1 MQAKRCL
8 LRKKREDKMKAPADC
23 RIPEGYHDKLVP
35 TDIMILLNL
44 VFDASHSDVAANL
57 RTIAVCGLVPFTRV
71 LLEHPEVVA
80 GSTARVEGRKAATDA
95 AAAAAGDVNLG
106 ALNLE
111 GLRRLS
117 MDAFAG
123 RDRAS
128 THAASIE
135 IIP

>member
-1 MQAKRCL
+1 
-8 LRKKREDKMKAPADC
+8 
-23 RIPEGYHDKLVP
+23 
-35 TDIMILLNL
+35 
-44 VFDASHSDVAANL
+44 
-57 RTIAVCGLVPFTRV
+57 VCGLVPFTRV